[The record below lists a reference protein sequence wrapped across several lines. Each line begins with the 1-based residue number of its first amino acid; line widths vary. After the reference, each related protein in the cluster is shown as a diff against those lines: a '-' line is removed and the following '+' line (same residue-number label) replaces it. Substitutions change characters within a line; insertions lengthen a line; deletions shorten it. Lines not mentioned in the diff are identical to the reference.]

1 MGNGSEETG
10 RSVWVRHQARSE
22 GGSAFPQQTGQ
33 SKSEQNSENCGRVVN
48 VGQHSA
54 KLLGKRN
61 GLLRRDSRKGASNH
75 KGEYSSHI
83 ALLGRERRPKARF
96 VAERG
101 RAPCLRSFLE

>member
-83 ALLGRERRPKARF
+83 ALPWPGTKAQSAF
-96 VAERG
+96 RG
-101 RAPCLRSFLE
+101 GAGSGSMLTVIS